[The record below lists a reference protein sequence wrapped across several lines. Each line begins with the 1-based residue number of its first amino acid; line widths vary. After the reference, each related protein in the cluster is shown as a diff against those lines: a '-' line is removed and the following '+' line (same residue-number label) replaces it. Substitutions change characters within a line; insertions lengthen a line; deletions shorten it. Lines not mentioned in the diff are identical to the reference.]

1 MKVNES
7 IFRDYDIRGIV
18 GRDLDEQFAEVF
30 GKAFGTYLIRRGTG
44 EVIVGY
50 DARESS
56 PSYWENCITGLLSCG
71 VNVIRVGMIT
81 SPMMY
86 WARKFYKQS
95 FSANKQSFS
104 ANKQSFSANKQSFS
118 ANKNLSFAQN
128 LDSRS
133 ARIKQSLRS
142 SSFDKSSTVR
152 LRPNRLRTAGLEID
166 GQDIG
171 GLIITASHNPPE
183 FNGFKP
189 AIGTGA
195 MFGKGI
201 QDLKGLMISEDFVS
215 GSGKVTDREIFKDYL
230 QDICSKIKIT
240 RPISVVV
247 DCGNSTAGPYAP
259 KVLEALGVSVKEL
272 FCDVDPKFPNHPP
285 DPENPAA
292 YPAIVNLMR
301 GGEYDM
307 GLLFDGDADRLGAVD
322 SGGNIVRGDQIT
334 ALCARKVLKDKPGAK
349 ILFEVQCSKS
359 ATDDVEKNGGKSV
372 LIRVGHSYIE
382 QALISEKAELAGETS
397 GHVFFADRWYGF
409 DDAIYAAA
417 RLVEYIS
424 ETGKTLSELVGSL
437 PKYISVPKTRITA
450 PDERKFAIVEE
461 LKKYF
466 LENEIFEKIG
476 SPKLLD
482 IDGVRLE
489 WEDGWVVVRASN
501 TQSALTLRAEA
512 TTEKRLDELKGVVE
526 DALEKYKSEGINL
539 EWGRTD

>member
-86 WARKFYKQS
+86 WARKFY
-95 FSANKQSFS
+95 
-104 ANKQSFSANKQSFS
+104 
-118 ANKNLSFAQN
+118 
-128 LDSRS
+128 
-133 ARIKQSLRS
+133 KQSLRS

-526 DALEKYKSEGINL
+526 DALENKSEGINL